1 MCVCVSVSGGCV
13 FVSARILNQSL
24 SLSLRYE
31 RGERHVGKRWRQVG
45 GGREREGKKNQA
57 RGGEIKSCRG
67 LFDVQDNN
75 KRERQLQEIY
85 SYKSVLPDYSK
96 PGKLFILCVSDGA
109 AGDFFFFYEKDQ
121 RSAKIM
127 QND

>member
-1 MCVCVSVSGGCV
+1 MCVCVCRCQGGCV

-31 RGERHVGKRWRQVG
+31 RGERHVGKGWRQVG
-45 GGREREGKKNQA
+45 GGRERGKKNQA

-85 SYKSVLPDYSK
+85 SNKSVLPDYSK

-109 AGDFFFFYEKDQ
+109 AGDFFFF
-121 RSAKIM
+121 
-127 QND
+127 

>member
-1 MCVCVSVSGGCV
+1 MKEERDTSVRDGD
-13 FVSARILNQSL
+13 
-24 SLSLRYE
+24 
-31 RGERHVGKRWRQVG
+31 RWVE
-45 GGREREGKKNQA
+45 GGRERGKKNQA

-85 SYKSVLPDYSK
+85 SNKSVLPDYSK

-109 AGDFFFFYEKDQ
+109 AGDFFFFLKKKIKDQ
-121 RSAKIM
+121 QK
-127 QND
+127 

>member
-31 RGERHVGKRWRQVG
+31 RGERHVGKGWRQVG
-45 GGREREGKKNQA
+45 GGRERGKKNQA

-85 SYKSVLPDYSK
+85 SNKSVLPDYSK

-109 AGDFFFFYEKDQ
+109 AGDFFFFKKKIKDQ
-121 RSAKIM
+121 QK
-127 QND
+127 

>member
-1 MCVCVSVSGGCV
+1 METGGW
-13 FVSARILNQSL
+13 R
-24 SLSLRYE
+24 E
-31 RGERHVGKRWRQVG
+31 GGRGE
-45 GGREREGKKNQA
+45 KNQA

-85 SYKSVLPDYSK
+85 SNKSVLPDYSK

-109 AGDFFFFYEKDQ
+109 AGDFFFFLKKKIKDQ
-121 RSAKIM
+121 QK
-127 QND
+127 